1 MTTLAHSD
9 GLPVPQRYGA
19 ILAIALGIT
28 VSVLDGA
35 IANVALPTIARDL
48 NASPASSIWVV
59 NAYQL
64 AITISLLSLASFGNL
79 IGYRRIYQAG
89 LLVFSITSLF
99 CALSDSLLTL
109 TIARVLQGFGA
120 AAIMSVNTA

>member
-1 MTTLAHSD
+1 
-9 GLPVPQRYGA
+9 YGA

-64 AITISLLSLASFGNL
+64 AITVSLLSLASLGDL

-89 LLVFSITSLF
+89 LLV
-99 CALSDSLLTL
+99 
-109 TIARVLQGFGA
+109 
-120 AAIMSVNTA
+120 